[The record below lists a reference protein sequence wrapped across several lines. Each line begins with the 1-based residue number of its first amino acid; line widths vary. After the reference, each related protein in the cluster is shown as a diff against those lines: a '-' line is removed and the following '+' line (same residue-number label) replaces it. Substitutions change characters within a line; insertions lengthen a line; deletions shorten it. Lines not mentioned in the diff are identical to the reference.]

1 MISYAAIET
10 CSLACIA
17 RYSSTHA
24 IIKHYAIGHVSFL
37 YTKLAVQSNSYHGVP
52 ILFLGDTSDT
62 DVTLLLAPSDDAEP
76 MLSASDAAAVVFADM
91 LSSLVVLPFA
101 VLVSALI
108 ACSILSIRRAN
119 STDDIAPRSLRR
131 ALNRRKCLRLL
142 LYMLG

>member
-1 MISYAAIET
+1 MY
-10 CSLACIA
+10 
-17 RYSSTHA
+17 A
-24 IIKHYAIGHVSFL
+24 IIKQYASASVDTCRFSTQNSL
-37 YTKLAVQSNSYHGVP
+37 QSNSYHGDP

-131 ALNRRKCLRLL
+131 ALNLRKCSRLL
-142 LYMLG
+142 L